1 MTEPTSS
8 AEIFAGAK
16 MQPTEEPTAAELLPL
31 LLTISEQQA
40 AISSQL
46 AELIETLNK
55 PAENSLIDELREL
68 LEPLFSDISEI
79 KGRLPPKADDKAPS
93 ATQQGDAPTA

>member
-1 MTEPTSS
+1 MSEPT
-8 AEIFAGAK
+8 
-16 MQPTEEPTAAELLPL
+16 PPPDLLPIL
-31 LLTISEQQA
+31 LQISEQQA

>member
-1 MTEPTSS
+1 MSEPTT
-8 AEIFAGAK
+8 
-16 MQPTEEPTAAELLPL
+16 PPDLLPIL
-31 LLTISEQQA
+31 LQISEQQA

-46 AELIETLNK
+46 AELIDTLNK

-79 KGRLPPKADDKAPS
+79 KGRLQPKADDKAPS

>member
-1 MTEPTSS
+1 MSEPTT
-8 AEIFAGAK
+8 
-16 MQPTEEPTAAELLPL
+16 PPDLLPIL
-31 LLTISEQQA
+31 LQISEQQA

-79 KGRLPPKADDKAPS
+79 KGRLPPKADDKVPS

>member
-1 MTEPTSS
+1 MSEPTT
-8 AEIFAGAK
+8 
-16 MQPTEEPTAAELLPL
+16 PPDLLPIL
-31 LLTISEQQA
+31 LQISEQQA
-40 AISSQL
+40 AISNQL

>member
-1 MTEPTSS
+1 MSEPTT
-8 AEIFAGAK
+8 
-16 MQPTEEPTAAELLPL
+16 PPDLLPIL
-31 LLTISEQQA
+31 LQISEQQA

-46 AELIETLNK
+46 AEQIDTLNK
-55 PAENSLIDELREL
+55 PAEDSLIDELREL